1 MSPGKKLLY
10 FAGSPGRFI
19 KKQVA
24 PGSVKSSMFSLVII
38 CLGAGQITI
47 PYTFYKLG
55 FLGGCLAIAFGGGI
69 SIFASWMLAH
79 ACQMTNAAS
88 YEEVAMV
95 SFGKSWQRGT
105 SFSMVCANAG
115 FLISYIVLFKSF
127 MPYAIQTIKGSRLPS
142 WCDDTLV
149 GQIFWCILFSV
160 FFVFPLSIPRELS
173 ALRFTSAFS
182 VMVSFYIVLVIC
194 VECWMDHGS
203 SPTVG
208 QGFSRAHDELNIEV
222 LTLFNCL
229 PLIIFAFMYQINVPA
244 IYNELKEKNVNTM
257 KRVLTGGT
265 IGASALYIL
274 CGIFGVVAFST
285 CGPEG
290 YPMNF

>member
-1 MSPGKKLLY
+1 MEDDLPPEQSIRGTVDEKINPSNEIHDDTPSQPLIDKNFYGDSKTLSPPPEAPAQQAPMSPGKKLLY

-95 SFGKSWQRGT
+95 SFGKGWQRGT

-115 FLISYIVLFKSF
+115 FLISYIVLVSK
-127 MPYAIQTIKGSRLPS
+127 
-142 WCDDTLV
+142 
-149 GQIFWCILFSV
+149 IF
-160 FFVFPLSIPRELS
+160 
-173 ALRFTSAFS
+173 
-182 VMVSFYIVLVIC
+182 
-194 VECWMDHGS
+194 
-203 SPTVG
+203 
-208 QGFSRAHDELNIEV
+208 
-222 LTLFNCL
+222 LTNRWL
-229 PLIIFAFMYQINVPA
+229 
-244 IYNELKEKNVNTM
+244 
-257 KRVLTGGT
+257 
-265 IGASALYIL
+265 
-274 CGIFGVVAFST
+274 
-285 CGPEG
+285 
-290 YPMNF
+290 